1 MTQQQPHHHQS
12 PDRPSPESRAPQGD
26 RLVVPEVVIPV
37 VTQEHMTPGVVA
49 LHSAQGVVAKVL
61 ASTPLYHRLDD
72 ATFSAICR
80 AACKAQFGEPGIEEA
95 PSLTGPSQSSW
106 QLVQVAEHLLRRQ
119 VEPAVIEAAMKEVL
133 RPA

>member
-1 MTQQQPHHHQS
+1 MTDSQPLHHSS
-12 PDRPSPESRAPQGD
+12 PDRPSTELPAPQGG
-26 RLVVPEVVIPV
+26 RLIVPPVVIPV

-49 LHSAQGVVAKVL
+49 LHRAQGIVANVL
-61 ASTPLYHRLDD
+61 VSTPLYQRLND
-72 ATFSAICR
+72 ATFSAICS
-80 AACKAQFGEPGIEEA
+80 AACQAQFGEAGTQEA